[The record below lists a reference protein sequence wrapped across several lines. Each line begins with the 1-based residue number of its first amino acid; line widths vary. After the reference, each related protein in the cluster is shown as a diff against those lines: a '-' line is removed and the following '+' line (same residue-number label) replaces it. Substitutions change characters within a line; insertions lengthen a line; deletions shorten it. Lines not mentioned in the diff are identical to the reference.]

1 MKKIGLFGGTF
12 DPIHNGHWA
21 IAFSA
26 FKHLKLNQVL
36 FIPCGIPSHRATPY
50 AKNYQRLKMLRLAL
64 KNNTF
69 FKICDFELKKKTPS
83 FTIETLEY
91 LRLFYSIRE
100 TEFFWIIGSDSFNQ
114 IHTWKNFQQ
123 LFDLTH
129 FIVFERSC
137 FPILKPEN
145 FKTFE
150 KEKSGQI
157 FTLSHFPKDISST
170 QIRENYKNN
179 FTNNKNH
186 SFLNKNVLEYILKN
200 KIYF

>member
-50 AKNYQRLKMLRLAL
+50 AKNYQRLKILRLAL
-64 KNNTF
+64 KNNPF

-91 LRLFYSIRE
+91 LHLFYSIKE
-100 TEFFWIIGSDSFNQ
+100 TEFFWIIGADAFLQIKTWHRWNDLFNLS
-114 IHTWKNFQQ
+114 NFA
-123 LFDLTH
+123 LFP
-129 FIVFERSC
+129 R
-137 FPILKPEN
+137 PEFSLN
-145 FKTFE
+145 NLELE
-150 KEKSGQI
+150 KEKMEKIIYIPITPQ
-157 FTLSHFPKDISST
+157 TMSST
-170 QIRENYKNN
+170 QIREKIKSDKTANLEI
-179 FTNNKNH
+179 NKQVE
-186 SFLNKNVLEYILKN
+186 KYIFGN

>member
-64 KNNTF
+64 KNNPF

-91 LRLFYSIRE
+91 LRLFYSIKE
-100 TEFFWIIGSDSFNQ
+100 TEFFWIIGADAFLQIKTWHRWNDLFNLS
-114 IHTWKNFQQ
+114 NFA
-123 LFDLTH
+123 F
-129 FIVFERSC
+129 
-137 FPILKPEN
+137 FPALN
-145 FKTFE
+145 F
-150 KEKSGQI
+150 
-157 FTLSHFPKDISST
+157 L
-170 QIRENYKNN
+170 
-179 FTNNKNH
+179 
-186 SFLNKNVLEYILKN
+186 
-200 KIYF
+200 

>member
-64 KNNTF
+64 KNNPF

-91 LRLFYSIRE
+91 LRLFYSIKE
-100 TEFFWIIGSDSFNQ
+100 TEFFWIIGADAFLQIKTWHRWNDLFNLS
-114 IHTWKNFQQ
+114 NFS
-123 LFDLTH
+123 LFP
-129 FIVFERSC
+129 R
-137 FPILKPEN
+137 PEFSLN
-145 FKTFE
+145 NLELE
-150 KEKSGQI
+150 KEKMEKIIYIPITPQ
-157 FTLSHFPKDISST
+157 TMSST
-170 QIRENYKNN
+170 QIREKIKNDKTANLKINKKVKNYI
-179 FTNNKNH
+179 F
-186 SFLNKNVLEYILKN
+186 EN
-200 KIYF
+200 KIYL